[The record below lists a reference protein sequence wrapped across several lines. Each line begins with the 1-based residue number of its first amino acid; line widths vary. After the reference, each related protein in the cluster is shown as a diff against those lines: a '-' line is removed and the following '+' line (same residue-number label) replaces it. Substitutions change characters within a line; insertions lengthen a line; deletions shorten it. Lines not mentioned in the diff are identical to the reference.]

1 MTSSEVRR
9 KKNLK
14 CMYHFKKNLHD
25 MVVVLMTLY
34 VKGKGKKIIS
44 TPTHTDQ
51 ALIMLQ
57 HMFLKID
64 KSFIYYVSWLK
75 QMKTDHYSKC
85 VFLLFYFAH
94 NIICYINISKIVVLC
109 KYRSVKIWIIK
120 ELLKYVRN
128 VFHLTSYMYDCLW
141 MSLRC
146 YN

>member
-1 MTSSEVRR
+1 M
-9 KKNLK
+9 
-14 CMYHFKKNLHD
+14 F
-25 MVVVLMTLY
+25 
-34 VKGKGKKIIS
+34 KGKGKKVIS

-85 VFLLFYFAH
+85 VFLLFFFYFAH
-94 NIICYINISKIVVLC
+94 NIICYTNISKIVVLC